1 MPDAYRPFVPARR
14 PGGRPD
20 FEPRY
25 RVLIHHQYLD
35 LWHTLVDRVGVESAQ
50 QFWDHVALTP
60 GQPPAVNRATIMKG
74 RSANPI
80 GPGFS
85 RTVHYEISGAG
96 RINYQFN
103 DAFDQGRA
111 GDPHSVV
118 FILTINLT
126 IKLGSH

>member
-14 PGGRPD
+14 PRGRPD

-25 RVLIHHQYLD
+25 RVLIHHRYVD
-35 LWHTLVDRVGVESAQ
+35 LWRAIVDRVGVESAQ

-80 GPGFS
+80 GQGFS
-85 RTVHYEISGAG
+85 RTIH
-96 RINYQFN
+96 
-103 DAFDQGRA
+103 
-111 GDPHSVV
+111 
-118 FILTINLT
+118 L
-126 IKLGSH
+126 